1 VNLVGAGEALGRW
14 SARHRWLSLVGAT
27 AVVSL
32 PLLGAVVDLARSHW
46 YPVLDLAMTEF
57 RVRDVF
63 GEDTPLIGLP
73 GRIGEYPDQ
82 GSHPGPLSFY
92 LLAPLY
98 RLLGSTSWALQAAT
112 VAIHVAAIATALWI
126 GQRRAGWRG
135 LVGVAALLA
144 VTIHGYGQ
152 LLLTQPWNPYLPLL
166 TWLVVLLA
174 TWSVL
179 CGDSLML
186 VPLVVAGS
194 LGAQTHV
201 PYLVPCGVLTI
212 GAFGVATWQRR
223 HRPFGAR
230 RRWVDRNVVVAAAL
244 GVVLWVPP
252 LVDQLT
258 NDPGNVRTLLD
269 HFGDPAEPVLGLV
282 DGVRLALRHF
292 DVWAGLAGFTGD
304 LEGAG
309 RFVSPAETWR
319 GTVFFAIWLAAVVV
333 ARRDGPPALRR
344 LHMVIAAALVLGTI
358 SIARIFGLPWYY
370 LTLWAWGT
378 TTLAVGAVVWTVL
391 AWWRSTSRHGLATVA
406 LPLLSIAVA
415 GGVTIAATATFARA
429 EVPEERL
436 SRAVGALA
444 APTYDAIAAGV
455 GEAGGVDGTYQVRW
469 SDAADIGSP
478 GFGLLNE
485 LERRGLDVTADEFF
499 HVPVTD
505 HRVRPRESADA
516 QIHLATGGYVDR
528 WRRVPGAVEVATYEP
543 RSVDEIAR
551 AEEVRALV
559 IARLRVEGLDDV
571 ADLVDTNLFGA
582 SLDPRISAED
592 LADLTELLDLGQ
604 PIAVFIAP
612 PDAEA
617 ALS

>member
-1 VNLVGAGEALGRW
+1 VDLVGAGEELGRW
-14 SARHRWLSLVGAT
+14 SARHRWLCLVGVT
-27 AVVSL
+27 AVVSV
-32 PLLGAVVDLARSHW
+32 PLLAALVDLAGSHW

-63 GEDTPLIGLP
+63 GEHTPLIGLP

-92 LLAPLY
+92 LLAPMY

-112 VAIHVAAIATALWI
+112 VAIHVAAVATALWI
-126 GQRRAGWRG
+126 GQRRASWRG

-152 LLLTQPWNPYLPLL
+152 LLLSQPWNPYLPLL
-166 TWLVVLLA
+166 AWLVVLLA
-174 TWSVL
+174 AWSVL
-179 CGDSLML
+179 CGDSLAL

-212 GAFGVATWQRR
+212 GAFGVAMRQRR
-223 HRPFGAR
+223 R
-230 RRWVDRNVVVAAAL
+230 RRLAGRRRRVDRNVVVAAAL
-244 GVVLWVPP
+244 GVVLWAPP
-252 LVDQLT
+252 VIDQVT

-269 HFGDPAEPVLGLV
+269 HFGDPAEPVLGVTEGL
-282 DGVRLALRHF
+282 RLALRHF

-319 GTVFFAIWLAAVVV
+319 GTVAFGVWVVAVVI
-333 ARRDGPPALRR
+333 AWRHGPPALRR
-344 LHMVIAAALVLGTI
+344 LHVVIAAALVLGTI
-358 SIARIFGLPWYY
+358 SMTRIFGLPWYY

-378 TTLAVGAVVWTVL
+378 TTLAVGAVVWTAL
-391 AWWRSTSRHGLATVA
+391 AWWRSTNRRGLAAVA

-415 GGVTIAATATFARA
+415 GVVTAASTATFAGA

-444 APTYDAIAAGV
+444 GPTYDAIAAGV
-455 GEAGGVDGTYQVRW
+455 GEAGGVDGAYQVRW

-485 LERRGLDVTADEFF
+485 LERRGLDVAADEFF
-499 HVPVTD
+499 DVPVTD
-505 HRVRPRESADA
+505 HRVSPRERADA
-516 QIHLATGGYVDR
+516 QIHLATGGYVER

-543 RSVDEIAR
+543 RSDEEIAR
-551 AEEVRALV
+551 AEAVRARV
-559 IARLRVEGLDDV
+559 IARLRVEGLGDV

-592 LADLTELLDLGQ
+592 LADITELLDLGQ
-604 PIAVFIAP
+604 PMAVFVAP
-612 PDAEA
+612 PLAEA
-617 ALS
+617 ALR